1 MRLYIHKNKAV
12 VLLCHPAVS
21 PQCAYAVLSCH
32 FLLPGQADP
41 WPSYGRSVALEAC
54 CLEGGQ
60 GPGHLLLLRVRGDKA
75 VGHSTASSPRQLGV
89 EPVDRRQGAHLL
101 EGRVRHSKG
110 GQQGVVC
117 VHQPLEGKVKDVE

>member
-21 PQCAYAVLSCH
+21 PQCVYVVPSLPLPTARPGRPLAL
-32 FLLPGQADP
+32 LLPGQADP
-41 WPSYGRSVALEAC
+41 WPSYGRSVALEAS

-60 GPGHLLLLRVRGDKA
+60 GPGHLLLLRVRGDEA
-75 VGHSTASSPRQLGV
+75 VGHSTASRPRQLGV

-110 GQQGVVC
+110 GQ
-117 VHQPLEGKVKDVE
+117 

>member
-21 PQCAYAVLSCH
+21 PQCAYAVLPCH
-32 FLLPGQADP
+32 FLLPGQADPFLLPGQADP
-41 WPSYGRSVALEAC
+41 WPSYGRSVALEAS

-60 GPGHLLLLRVRGDKA
+60 GPGHLLLLRVRGDEA
-75 VGHSTASSPRQLGV
+75 VGHSTASRPRQLGV

-110 GQQGVVC
+110 GQ
-117 VHQPLEGKVKDVE
+117 